1 MFAPLLEVPK
11 WEKCTPLWREAD
23 VEVKMYKTPHVRGT
37 FGGSDVVSRGRRK
50 GLCTLSR
57 ISKTR
62 GFCHISKNHGRRGTF
77 EEDLQRCIFRGLLIF
92 DLADR

>member
-11 WEKCTPLWREAD
+11 WKKCTPLWREAD

-77 EEDLQRCIFRGLLIF
+77 QEDLQRCIFRGFLIF